1 MRVMIGLS
9 VATGLPWQYFELQ
22 TDEVNATYLDIL
34 ERARG
39 KGSATPDQA
48 HERAP
53 QMSG

>member
-9 VATGLPWQYFELQ
+9 VATGLPWEYWADQD
-22 TDEVNATYLDIL
+22 DEVVSTVLDIL

-39 KGSATPDQA
+39 KGPGSPGEA

-53 QMSG
+53 MMSG